1 MLIERLPMAR
11 RVALTLALLLCL
23 SLPAAAQLLT
33 GSMEVKWNAGAENC
47 DKNPQPPLQV
57 HRYNARTFVLREN
70 PCATYE
76 APFMYLLLG
85 MSRALLIDTGAVA
98 DRRAMPLADT
108 VRSLL
113 AQAGSAALP
122 LLVVHTHGHL
132 DHRAGDPQFADQS
145 GVEVVGTS
153 LEDVR
158 RHFHFSD
165 WPDGV
170 AQIELG
176 DRTVDVIPTPG
187 HYPSEL
193 SYYDRATGLFFSGD
207 FFLPGRLLIADA
219 GADLAS
225 ARRVARFVAQRP
237 VSHVLG
243 GHIELDRAG
252 HIFLGEHYH
261 PDEQPLQLSKQDLLG
276 LPAIVASFNGFYSQQ
291 GVYVMESQNRVLVAL
306 GALVVVLLLAAGFG
320 LRALLRRRRPVSPA

>member
-1 MLIERLPMAR
+1 
-11 RVALTLALLLCL
+11 L
-23 SLPAAAQLLT
+23 S
-33 GSMEVKWNAGAENC
+33 
-47 DKNPQPPLQV
+47 
-57 HRYNARTFVLREN
+57 H
-70 PCATYE
+70 
-76 APFMYLLLG
+76 
-85 MSRALLIDTGAVA
+85 ALLIDTGAVA
-98 DRRAMPLADT
+98 DPSAMPLADT

-113 AQAGSAALP
+113 TQAGVAALP

-132 DHRAGDPQFADQS
+132 DHRAGDPQFANQS

-187 HYPSEL
+187 HYPSEV

-219 GADLAS
+219 SADLAS
-225 ARRVARFVAQRP
+225 ARRVAQFVAQRP
-237 VSHVLG
+237 VSYVLG
-243 GHIELDRAG
+243 GHVELDRAG

-261 PDEQPLQLSKQDLLG
+261 PDERPLQLSKQDLMG
-276 LPAIVASFNGFYSQQ
+276 LPAIVASFNGFYSQR
-291 GVYVMESQNRVLVAL
+291 GVYLMESQNRVLMAL
-306 GALVVVLLLAAGFG
+306 GALVVALLVAAGFG
-320 LRALLRRRRPVSPA
+320 LRALLRRRRRRRAA